1 MYRTIK
7 IRLHATKEQKEH
19 LLAYE
24 EVYHTDLQDLI
35 HQLHKHPS
43 SIRYADLCFS
53 DAIEVHSRW
62 LLYQTALKMF
72 NRQLAHK
79 KTSYWKSRT
88 WGPRSFQIKSSRLT
102 LHYGRQFS
110 HRKDTLLM
118 KPLSQELLSLQ
129 EHTIIRMDLVHDEF
143 FWYANFLIRIAAN
156 T

>member
-72 NRQLAHK
+72 NRHSAYEAAISG
-79 KTSYWKSRT
+79 TAVPAGAYDYPY
-88 WGPRSFQIKSSRLT
+88 GSS
-102 LHYGRQFS
+102 
-110 HRKDTLLM
+110 
-118 KPLSQELLSLQ
+118 P
-129 EHTIIRMDLVHDEF
+129 
-143 FWYANFLIRIAAN
+143 
-156 T
+156 

>member
-72 NRQLAHK
+72 KQ
-79 KTSYWKSRT
+79 
-88 WGPRSFQIKSSRLT
+88 
-102 LHYGRQFS
+102 
-110 HRKDTLLM
+110 
-118 KPLSQELLSLQ
+118 
-129 EHTIIRMDLVHDEF
+129 
-143 FWYANFLIRIAAN
+143 AACA
-156 T
+156 

>member
-79 KTSYWKSRT
+79 NILWEIEYMGTAFFSNKKQSFNAALWKTIFTQKGHSAYEAAISGT
-88 WGPRSFQIKSSRLT
+88 AVPAGAYDYPYGSS
-102 LHYGRQFS
+102 
-110 HRKDTLLM
+110 
-118 KPLSQELLSLQ
+118 P
-129 EHTIIRMDLVHDEF
+129 
-143 FWYANFLIRIAAN
+143 
-156 T
+156 